1 MAVVAT
7 LSALVLGL
15 LISNANT
22 SFTAV
27 GGQVTAMSAQIL
39 RLDQILRRYGPET
52 AQARELLRQYA
63 ELKTADLF
71 PDDHPAHVDLVAP
84 STYKLL
90 QQLEDSLLALKPA
103 NSRDQWWLGQAMTL
117 RRHTLVIGAAGQA
130 GNAKSIPRSSGI
142 LADLTVR

>member
-63 ELKTADLF
+63 ELKTTDLF
-71 PDDHPAHVDLVAP
+71 PNNPADVRLSDYISGYP
-84 STYKLL
+84 
-90 QQLEDSLLALKPA
+90 DAL
-103 NSRDQWWLGQAMTL
+103 
-117 RRHTLVIGAAGQA
+117 
-130 GNAKSIPRSSGI
+130 RSSCGRC
-142 LADLTVR
+142 DWNGP